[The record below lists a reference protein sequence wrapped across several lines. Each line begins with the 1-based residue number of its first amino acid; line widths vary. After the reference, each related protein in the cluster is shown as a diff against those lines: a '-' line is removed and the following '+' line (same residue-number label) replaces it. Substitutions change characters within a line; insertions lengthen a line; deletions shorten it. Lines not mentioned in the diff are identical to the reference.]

1 MRFVAETA
9 PADHAILNVI
19 QPLPLFM
26 QPAAGMLALQALNQ
40 TAQLKPAV
48 VHALARF
55 VGVNRELCELIE
67 EIQAWEKSN
76 EGRGFN
82 RGDASL

>member
-1 MRFVAETA
+1 LEGSSE
-9 PADHAILNVI
+9 PAFCAAIR
-19 QPLPLFM
+19 PD
-26 QPAAGMLALQALNQ
+26 
-40 TAQLKPAV
+40 KPEQCSAV